1 MCGTSG
7 SVIRR
12 SARAHPG
19 ERATIKHVRDG
30 VARFDHNQ
38 ADRTGLKIS
47 AIVARSERGDRR
59 AGKGG
64 QRTIES
70 AHDRANP
77 DFMSRARES
86 VATPFAFLGVDE
98 ARIGLGDVR
107 DLSEPIRLKAGQM
120 DHGLEAILPLLREHN
135 PILTFGRE
143 PCSLSCPFRQGRA
156 RRPGKI
162 TRPELAISTPDGKER
177 RQRVHE

>member
-38 ADRTGLKIS
+38 RTEQDL
-47 AIVARSERGDRR
+47 RSPQSSQGRNAVTDAQGRGPKD
-59 AGKGG
+59 
-64 QRTIES
+64 QS

-86 VATPFAFLGVDE
+86 VAAPFAFLGVDE
-98 ARIGLGDVR
+98 ARIGFGDVR
-107 DLSEPIRLKAGQM
+107 DLSEPIRLQAGQM
-120 DHGLEAILPLLREHN
+120 DYGLEAILPLLREHN

-143 PCSLSCPFRQGRA
+143 PVR
-156 RRPGKI
+156 
-162 TRPELAISTPDGKER
+162 
-177 RQRVHE
+177 